1 MIQTSIHRT
10 NGFFPTSGFLAA
22 VNATAAAIFC
32 LLSCQSQT
40 SNYENWAVYKADV
53 WSSSYSTL
61 DLINRENVDM
71 LETAWIFYPND
82 APEDARPMN
91 SESNPLIIDGILY
104 TTSAR
109 SLLYAVDAS
118 SGTLI

>member
-1 MIQTSIHRT
+1 MIQSSALRT
-10 NGFFPTSGFLAA
+10 NGFYPTSGILAA
-22 VNATAAAIFC
+22 VNATAAAFFC
-32 LLSCQSQT
+32 LLSCQSQIA
-40 SNYENWAVYKADV
+40 NYENWAVYKADV
-53 WSSSYSTL
+53 WSSSYSAL
-61 DLINRENVDM
+61 DLINRENVEM
-71 LETAWIFYPND
+71 LETAWVFYPNA

-118 SGTLI
+118 S